1 MLLIGTNYYVQTV
14 RYVKKY
20 ILFQE
25 WIQYLPMLYYTC
37 ITLSRPVKAF

>member
-1 MLLIGTNYYVQTV
+1 MLLMDTNYYVQTV

-25 WIQYLPMLYYTC
+25 WIQYHLCYILHV
-37 ITLSRPVKAF
+37 LSRPVKAL